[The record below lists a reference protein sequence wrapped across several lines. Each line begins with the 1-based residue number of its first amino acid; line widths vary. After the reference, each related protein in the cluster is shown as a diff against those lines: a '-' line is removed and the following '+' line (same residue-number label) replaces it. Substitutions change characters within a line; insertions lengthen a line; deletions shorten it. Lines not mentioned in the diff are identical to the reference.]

1 MARVDAPAM
10 FAAGSSGAFGQ
21 HGLSLSGGAAD
32 ATTSSHDI
40 EREERPSG
48 PGHTAAAEL
57 EAHALYRPEAA
68 HEASL
73 ANAPISEL
81 AALTVAYSGQFVTNS
96 RWAL

>member
-48 PGHTAAAEL
+48 PGHTAAAEFAGGRVPPGRRTTAL
-57 EAHALYRPEAA
+57 AHRQA
-68 HEASL
+68 
-73 ANAPISEL
+73 
-81 AALTVAYSGQFVTNS
+81 
-96 RWAL
+96 